1 MMATNTRKP
10 FFERLKTGL
19 EEGIAHAK
27 GELTLKTVD
36 VPEAPPEI
44 DAETLVALREQAKM
58 SQAEFASLRESRMS
72 LWPPPSGRRFH
83 LPSCILPKE
92 LRMAPFPFHSE
103 SLNGTIFPMAVFL
116 SRRPGC
122 SRPKQFWIAPGWRLY
137 LVPAFRLATQL
148 AFPLEYGHEE
158 QHKRPVAG
166 SDSRTY
172 KRLS

>member
-58 SQAEFASLRESRMS
+58 SQAVFAKVLYVSAKTVQSWEQGVRV
-72 LWPPPSGRRFH
+72 PS
-83 LPSCILPKE
+83 K
-92 LRMAPFPFHSE
+92 A
-103 SLNGTIFPMAVFL
+103 
-116 SRRPGC
+116 SRRLIHIFTEQPGVVC
-122 SRPKQFWIAPGWRLY
+122 EVVGLRSVQLRGFKIVKSAKGKRRIVLKSRG
-137 LVPAFRLATQL
+137 T
-148 AFPLEYGHEE
+148 
-158 QHKRPVAG
+158 AG
-166 SDSRTY
+166 RVS
-172 KRLS
+172 